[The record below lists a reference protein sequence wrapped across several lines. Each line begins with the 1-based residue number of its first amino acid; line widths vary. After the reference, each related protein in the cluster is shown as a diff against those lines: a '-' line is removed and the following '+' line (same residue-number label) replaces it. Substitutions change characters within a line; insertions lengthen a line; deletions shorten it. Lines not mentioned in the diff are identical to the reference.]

1 MDDGLGAIARIMC
14 RERESRG
21 RGAWTVGRVWQ
32 AGRQRERTATADAC
46 ERRESGSEVTADG
59 RPDKR
64 GMIGREADEDTYDF
78 WMHVGGVQEDVERRG
93 YGC

>member
-1 MDDGLGAIARIMC
+1 M
-14 RERESRG
+14 G
-21 RGAWTVGRVWQ
+21 RGPL
-32 AGRQRERTATADAC
+32 AGFGKQVV
-46 ERRESGSEVTADG
+46 RESGQPLRTLANGANLDLTEVTADG